1 MKNKPFENFDFTDF
15 WDDDEYAMNEYIGAP
30 PTEEM
35 IEETERELGYKLPES
50 YIWLM
55 KQHNGGI
62 PFNVCFPC
70 DEPTSWAFT
79 LTIAPISSRFNRSTI
94 FVLPIFSIKLF

>member
-35 IEETERELGYKLPES
+35 IEETERELGTNSPILYLA
-50 YIWLM
+50 
-55 KQHNGGI
+55 
-62 PFNVCFPC
+62 
-70 DEPTSWAFT
+70 DEA
-79 LTIAPISSRFNRSTI
+79 A
-94 FVLPIFSIKLF
+94 

>member
-1 MKNKPFENFDFTDF
+1 MKNKPFENFDFIDF

-62 PFNVCFPC
+62 PLMFVFLATNLPVGRTTMWLSLALWESIRIRFILFA
-70 DEPTSWAFT
+70 D
-79 LTIAPISSRFNRSTI
+79 SSAAVS
-94 FVLPIFSIKLF
+94 

>member
-35 IEETERELGYKLPES
+35 IEETEREPGVQTTRILYLA
-50 YIWLM
+50 
-55 KQHNGGI
+55 
-62 PFNVCFPC
+62 
-70 DEPTSWAFT
+70 DEA
-79 LTIAPISSRFNRSTI
+79 A
-94 FVLPIFSIKLF
+94 